1 MQFLIRSIWFFSLL
15 GFLYNLY
22 TTYGNI
28 QEVLV
33 LEFASTGF
41 AVTRSQYFFFFVGFF
56 TVLNVLLFVLG
67 KMVSFIPKSF
77 FWVPNASYWTS
88 SSYLRACAN
97 NILSNWT
104 WVIAATANYFMIF
117 WMLVIENRYHFE
129 GGSIAATNWFH
140 IPGLIMAG
148 SLVLPFLR
156 FFSKNPNYLARP
168 ERD

>member
-1 MQFLIRSIWFFSLL
+1 
-15 GFLYNLY
+15 
-22 TTYGNI
+22 
-28 QEVLV
+28 
-33 LEFASTGF
+33 
-41 AVTRSQYFFFFVGFF
+41 
-56 TVLNVLLFVLG
+56 
-67 KMVSFIPKSF
+67 
-77 FWVPNASYWTS
+77 
-88 SSYLRACAN
+88 
-97 NILSNWT
+97 
-104 WVIAATANYFMIF
+104 MIF